1 MKFAGQHDF
10 SLIGTLSLYSVHTS
24 MCVPHKLSKQ
34 VDENTIELCLNFQF
48 FQTLK
53 TEDNQNAI
61 KPFTQIDGQA
71 DG

>member
-24 MCVPHKLSKQ
+24 LCVLHKLSKQ

-53 TEDNQNAI
+53 TEDNQEPI